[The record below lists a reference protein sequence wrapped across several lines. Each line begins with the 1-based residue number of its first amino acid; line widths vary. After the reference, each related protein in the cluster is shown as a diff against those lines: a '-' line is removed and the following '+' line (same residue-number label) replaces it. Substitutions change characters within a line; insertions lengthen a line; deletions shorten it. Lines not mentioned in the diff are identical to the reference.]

1 MSAHG
6 KCLSSGL
13 SAVIIFIVCF
23 MTSYAQ
29 NVRGIRDSVG
39 FCWDGRQMTR
49 FIRFLDSTKRPAPPL
64 HSPLAAI
71 SPHDDYLYAGR
82 VYHPLFSALRAK
94 EVVIVGVTHGTVRR
108 AIGDP
113 KNVLI
118 LDTHEKWTGPYG
130 PVACSELREWITR
143 RMDPLLLRI
152 DDRAHRLEHSIEA
165 LIPFLQHYNRDVRI
179 TPIMV
184 TAAPL
189 DSMNIIASRLATV
202 IADYIS
208 SNRLRPGIDIAFIAS
223 SDANHYGRDFG
234 NAPWGE
240 DGVSHETATGEDL
253 RIVEECITGR
263 IDTARVRDL
272 ASRLPGAM
280 WCGRYSVPFLLMTVY
295 HLCERLNLGEAEGT
309 LFRYSDT
316 FTERVLPVEG
326 TGMGTTAPFSLQHWV
341 GFLSAGFYSR

>member
-1 MSAHG
+1 MSTRGGHGSHCRPAVLIFLLYTMAAH
-6 KCLSSGL
+6 
-13 SAVIIFIVCF
+13 
-23 MTSYAQ
+23 AQ
-29 NVRGIRDSVG
+29 HLRGIRDSVG
-39 FCWDGRQMTR
+39 FCWDGQQMTR
-49 FIRFLDSTKRPAPPL
+49 FIHFLDSAERIVTPL
-64 HSPLAAI
+64 PSPLAAI

-82 VYHPLFSALRAK
+82 VYHPLFAALRAK
-94 EVVIVGVTHGTVRR
+94 EVVILGVTHGTVRR

-118 LDTHEKWTGPYG
+118 LDTHKWWTGPNG
-130 PVACSELREWITR
+130 PVECSRLRDLLIR
-143 RMDPLLLRI
+143 KMDPRLLHI

-165 LIPFLQHYNRDVRI
+165 VVPFLQHYNRDVRI

-184 TAAPL
+184 TAAPF
-189 DSMNIIASRLATV
+189 DSMNIIASRLASV

-208 SNRLRPGIDIAFIAS
+208 SNRLRPGIDIALLAS

-240 DGVSHETATGEDL
+240 DETAHEKATGEDL
-253 RIVEECITGR
+253 RIVEECIAGR

-280 WCGRYSVPFLLMTVY
+280 WCGRYSVPFLMLTVH
-295 HLCERLNLGEAEGT
+295 HLCESLHIGASVGS

-316 FTERVLPVEG
+316 FTERVLPVQG
-326 TGMGTTAPFSLQHWV
+326 TSMGTTAPFSLQHWV
-341 GFLSAGFYSR
+341 GFLSAGFSMP